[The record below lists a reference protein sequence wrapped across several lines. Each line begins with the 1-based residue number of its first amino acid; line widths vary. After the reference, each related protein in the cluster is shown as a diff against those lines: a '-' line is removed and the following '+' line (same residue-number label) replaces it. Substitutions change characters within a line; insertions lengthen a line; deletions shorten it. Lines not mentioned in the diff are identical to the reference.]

1 MAHAVNQSYE
11 LANWPELN
19 DLLAETEQK
28 MTDTHRREL
37 CQALDGHANAL
48 SSLIQVPLLDE
59 RRFYSLDTLIESA
72 SNETSQQRIDPA
84 AVRGVLFGSDGLVR
98 RAGGSRTL
106 YLMEDIEVA
115 YIVQRSSG
123 VEIGPII
130 TSGRN
135 RLMAIQI
142 MLKAAAPAANLGDI
156 KLRCTTLHLTDRD
169 SVERRIVLA
178 NMGSRTMSHAEARE
192 RRAGGKG
199 LVVSSRAALID
210 SLLTVESNKAY
221 PAAFGALV
229 KLYAIENN
237 LNGLTLDQYAA
248 TGVTTYNTLLKSNR
262 DLNKRVDADTDFL
275 VKMADADC
283 GHLAA
288 ALPEVNASR
297 ERGAKSGKLAKVLV
311 RKVADTFSL
320 AVAAS

>member
-19 DLLAETEQK
+19 ELLDEAEQK
-28 MTDTHRREL
+28 MTETQRREL
-37 CQALDGHANAL
+37 CQALDSHTGGV
-48 SSLIQVPLLDE
+48 SSTIQVPLLDD
-59 RRFYSLDTLIESA
+59 RRFYSLDTLIESVA
-72 SNETSQQRIDPA
+72 NETSQQRIDPA
-84 AVRGVLFGSDGLVR
+84 AVRGILFGTDGLIR
-98 RAGGSRTL
+98 RAGGGRTP

-115 YIVQRSSG
+115 YIVKPSAG
-123 VEIGPII
+123 IEIGPII

-135 RLMAIQI
+135 RLMAIQV
-142 MLKAAAPAANLGDI
+142 LLRAATRVASLNNV
-156 KLRCTTLHLTDRD
+156 KLRCTTLHLPDRD

-178 NMGSRTMSHAEARE
+178 NMGSRTMSQAEARE

-199 LVVSSRAALID
+199 LVVSSRTALID
-210 SLLTVESNKAY
+210 SLLGVESNRAY

-248 TGVTTYNTLLKSNR
+248 AGVTTYNTLLKSNR

-275 VKMADADC
+275 VKMADAAC
-283 GHLAA
+283 GHIAA
-288 ALPEVNASR
+288 ALPAVNANR

-311 RKVADTFSL
+311 RKVAEAFQLSVI
-320 AVAAS
+320 A